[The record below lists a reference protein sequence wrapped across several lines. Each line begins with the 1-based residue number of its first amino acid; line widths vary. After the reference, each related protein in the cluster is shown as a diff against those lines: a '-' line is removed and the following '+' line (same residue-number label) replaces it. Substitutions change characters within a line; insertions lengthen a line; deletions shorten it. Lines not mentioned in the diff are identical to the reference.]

1 MSDASTKA
9 AKSPYLHASVFGRIS
24 RLLISN
30 DAQLDHII
38 DAILT
43 ESMTALKGIRGFIA
57 MVDYEH
63 GELAVRYTAGG
74 GWNELTTRLRL
85 KMSQE
90 TGRGI
95 TSHVAATSAPYRTGD
110 VSHDDYY
117 VRHFTDVKSEL
128 AVPIVDA
135 DGRTQ
140 GVINI
145 ESVEPDA
152 FSEEHEDFLVAV
164 ANLIALRIVAD
175 EQRKRQ
181 AALVSLGR
189 EIGRF
194 ARSVDLY
201 NRVIDLVAG
210 AIEFEDCSIFLLDKD
225 YRELILEASRGS
237 LGKKVHEA
245 RYSLGEGIT
254 GWVAEH
260 GQPARVGDPRKDPR
274 WRGRHEELPPEEVG
288 GLIAAPILGYDRPLG
303 VLRILRRRSAYA
315 WVPND
320 FTDEDEGL
328 VVAIASILG
337 AVIDSVNLVKR
348 VVSAER
354 MAAWGEMSARSAH
367 MIGNRVFAIKGDLN
381 ELRHVSEKCCDSD
394 QIMPLIVSLEKGI
407 FRLEEILSEFREFV
421 VATKLQTSPISINDL
436 LREAVTEAFPRNSQ
450 VKLELQFAP
459 GLPDVEADASKLR
472 RCFSELVE
480 NSFNFQ
486 QEGGLVRVSTSLAAD
501 QSGRIRITFEDH
513 GPGVPQDMKK
523 QIFRPFFSTRS
534 KGMGLGLSIVKG
546 IIDAHGG
553 EITETGEQG
562 KGARFEILLP
572 AQDT

>member
-1 MSDASTKA
+1 MSNAGNKA
-9 AKSPYLHASVFGRIS
+9 TRSAYLHASVFGRIS
-24 RLLISN
+24 RLLVSN

-43 ESMTALKGIRGFIA
+43 ESMHALNAHRAFIA

-63 GELAVRYTAGG
+63 GELAVRYTAGA
-74 GWNELTTRLRL
+74 GWSEMSARLRL

-95 TSHVAATSAPYRTGD
+95 TSHVAATGAPYRTGD
-110 VSHDDYY
+110 VSSDRYY
-117 VRHFTDVKSEL
+117 VRHFADARSEL
-128 AVPIVDA
+128 AVPILDA

-140 GVINI
+140 GVINV
-145 ESVEPDA
+145 ESVALNA
-152 FSEEHEDFLVAV
+152 FTEEHEDFLVAV

-210 AIEFEDCSIFLLDKD
+210 AIQFEDCSIFLLDKD
-225 YRELILEASRGS
+225 NTALVLEASRGS
-237 LGKKVHEA
+237 LGEKVHEA

-288 GLIAAPILGYDRPLG
+288 GLIAAPIQGYDHLLG

-348 VVSAER
+348 LVAAER

-381 ELRHVSEKCCDSD
+381 ELRHVCEECCDREK
-394 QIMPLIVSLEKGI
+394 IMPLITSLERGI

-421 VATKLQTSPISINDL
+421 VATKLQTSRISINEL
-436 LREAVTEAFPRNSQ
+436 LQEAVTEAFPRNTP
-450 VKLELQFAP
+450 VKLELEFAP
-459 GLPDVEADASKLR
+459 DLPPVEADPSKLR
-472 RCFSELVE
+472 RCFSELIE

-486 QEGGLVRVSTSLAAD
+486 QEGGLVRVRTEPVPH
-501 QSGRIRITFEDH
+501 QPEQIRVTFEDR
-513 GPGVPQDMKK
+513 GPGIPRDVKK

-546 IIDAHGG
+546 IIDAHRG
-553 EITETGEQG
+553 EITETGEEG

-572 AQDT
+572 VASA